1 MRNNLGHFLIKAT
14 LTFCILLYQGVVYS
28 QDYMAIPG
36 PPEFS
41 LVDKN
46 GVNVSSGNIKIDEL
60 GVSIGSGEVLLEHRL
75 MSYTNNLNHFAD
87 NFSGGLFLR
96 TNDMS
101 TIPKIRIS
109 LGNIAE
115 SGYQYKNGNNQYLL
129 AYGGTVEQINS
140 YIWKYKSSKGI
151 EIEFD
156 SRISYSF
163 DDSRDSQTYEK
174 VAVATKLTYPS
185 GNTVEINFK
194 SASYNEGVIH
204 RIQSVTSSAGYQL
217 HYKYNLNSSTI
228 PSFSTDKHAYYNWK
242 RPTSVTAFN
251 KSYDFC
257 ASNAI
262 TCDFTHS
269 WPTVNFEWTD
279 PFVGGDTIITFPN
292 STKKTFKH
300 EKFCSYGDGRTSCP
314 GGLNNSRVTKITD
327 TSSKTAPTREY
338 NYTNTYRCTY
348 INTDSSCQVFMQGVV
363 YKSKINDETRTY
375 TYQFKESQYSGSYNR
390 SDGPVLIVVNDS
402 ASRMVGFRDES
413 TGLSGTYDHKGRID
427 SVQHNYGSGIILSEG
442 LSRYTD
448 KVENFEYDN
457 FGNLIL
463 STRVSVDGTSQSY
476 SAGYENTCNNMY
488 TRGKPSWIED
498 RKGNRTNFTYHCT
511 SGKIAKVTKPS
522 VNGIKV
528 EKRYF
533 YSQFYPYVK
542 NSSGNLIRTNR
553 PIWVLER
560 ESFCQSGN
568 PSGDSCASSDD
579 EVVTEY
585 VYANAGEEDSLLL
598 RGISITDVGSN
609 ITRRTCFEYDIYGN
623 KIAEIKPKANLTS
636 CQ

>member
-1 MRNNLGHFLIKAT
+1 MRNNSGHFLIKAI
-14 LTFCILLYQGVVYS
+14 LSFCILSFHGVVNS
-28 QDYMAIPG
+28 QEYMTIPG
-36 PPEFS
+36 PPEYS
-41 LVDKN
+41 LIDKN
-46 GVNVSSGNIKIDEL
+46 GVNISSGNIKIDEL
-60 GVSIGSGEVLLEHRL
+60 GVSIGSGEMILEHRL
-75 MSYTNNLNHFAD
+75 MSYSNNLNHFAD
-87 NFSGGLFLR
+87 NFSGGLFLK
-96 TNDMS
+96 NSDLS

-115 SGYQYKNGNNQYLL
+115 SGYQNKDENNQYLL

-156 SRISYSF
+156 SRINYSF
-163 DDSRDSQTYEK
+163 EVSRGTETYEK
-174 VAVATKLTYPS
+174 IAVATKLTYPS
-185 GNTVEINFK
+185 GNTIGIDFK
-194 SASYNEGVIH
+194 SASYNGGVIH
-204 RIQSVTSSAGYQL
+204 RIQSVSSSSGYQL
-217 HYKYNLNSSTI
+217 HYKYNSNSSSI
-228 PSFSTDKHAYYNWK
+228 PSFSTDKYAYYNWK

-251 KSYDFC
+251 KSHEFC
-257 ASNAI
+257 ARNAI
-262 TCDFTHS
+262 TCDFTHT

-279 PFVGGDTIITFPN
+279 PFLGGDTIITFPN
-292 STKKTFKH
+292 TSKKTFEH
-300 EKFCSYGDGRTSCP
+300 EKFCSYGDGRTSCD
-314 GGLNNSRVTKITD
+314 GINNLRITKITD
-327 TSSKTAPTREY
+327 TSSKTATTREY
-338 NYTNTYRCTY
+338 DYTNTYHCTY
-348 INTDSSCQVFMQGVV
+348 HRTDSSCQVFMQGVI
-363 YKSKINDETRTY
+363 YKSKINRSSRTY
-375 TYQFKESQYSGSYNR
+375 TYQPKESQYSGSYNL
-390 SDGPVLIVVNDS
+390 SDSPLLKVVNDW

-413 TGLSGTYDHKGRID
+413 TGLSGTYDNRGRLD
-427 SVQHNYGSGIILSEG
+427 SIQHNYGSGVVSSEG
-442 LSRYTD
+442 LVRYTD

-498 RKGNRTNFTYHCT
+498 RKGNRTNFTYHCS

-533 YSQFYPYVK
+533 YSQLYPYVK
-542 NSSGNLIRTNR
+542 NSSGNLIRTNK

-568 PSGDSCASSDD
+568 PSGNMCASSDD

-585 VYANAGEEDSLLL
+585 EYANAGQENSLLL

-609 ITRRTCFEYDIYGN
+609 KTRRTCFEYDIYGN
-623 KIAEIKPKANLTS
+623 KIAEIKPKANLAS